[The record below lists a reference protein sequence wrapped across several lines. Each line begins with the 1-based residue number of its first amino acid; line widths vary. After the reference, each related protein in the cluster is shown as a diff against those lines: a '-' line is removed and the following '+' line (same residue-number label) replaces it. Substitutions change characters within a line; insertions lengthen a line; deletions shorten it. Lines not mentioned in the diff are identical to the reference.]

1 VIEQCV
7 AWLTGLPAANV
18 YRFIAVL
25 AGLENIFPP
34 VPADTAVALGA
45 FLSSRS
51 EGLTWWGVY
60 VATLVPNVATAA
72 GVFQIAATHG
82 RTFFASR
89 TGRKL
94 VSERAMLRI
103 GRLYDR
109 HHFWG
114 IFVSRFLPGYRAV
127 VPPFAAVAGLPLWKA
142 LPPIV
147 LASGLYYGLLTLLA
161 YHFGRNWDAVRSV
174 VARFSAVLALAAVAA
189 TVLIAVL
196 VWRHRHHLRADGD

>member
-1 VIEQCV
+1 MIEQFV
-7 AWLTGLPAANV
+7 TWLAGLPAPEV
-18 YRFIAVL
+18 YGFIAVL
-25 AGLENIFPP
+25 AGLENIVPP

-51 EGLTWWGVY
+51 DALTWWGVY
-60 VATLVPNVATAA
+60 IATVVPNVVTAT
-72 GVFQIAATHG
+72 GVFHLAATRG

-94 VSERAMLRI
+94 VSERAMRRI

-127 VPPFAAVAGLPLWKA
+127 VPPFAAVTGLPLWKA

-161 YHFGRNWDAVRSV
+161 YHFGRNWDAVRTAV
-174 VARFSAVLALAAVAA
+174 TRFSAVLAVAAVAA

-196 VWRHRHHLRADGD
+196 VWRHRHHLRGDHE